1 MYAQIDKKRW
11 DDIPSEWDEVRDMFQ
26 YLHKMIYDYQV
37 TFEAR
42 MFSLPDTPQYRCT
55 LVKWV
60 GNRVTRDMKRETL
73 LETSDPAQMK
83 AALLMLI
90 SEAEEQTRAA
100 KQRVVNMAWT
110 ASAEL

>member
-1 MYAQIDKKRW
+1 MLYAQVDKKRW

-26 YLHKMIYDYQV
+26 YLHRMVFNYQV

-42 MFSLPDTPQYRCT
+42 MLNSGEYPQYRCS
-55 LVKWV
+55 LIRWESI
-60 GNRVTRDMKRETL
+60 RDSRKRDVL

-90 SEAEEQTRAA
+90 SEAEQAVKA
-100 KQRVVNMAWT
+100 GKQISMVP
-110 ASAEL
+110 

>member
-11 DDIPSEWDEVRDMFQ
+11 DDIPNEWDEVRDMFQ

-42 MFSLPDTPQYRCT
+42 MFSSFDIPQYRCT
-55 LVKWV
+55 LLKWV
-60 GNRVTRDMKRETL
+60 GNRVTRDMKREVL

-83 AALLMLI
+83 AALFMLI
-90 SEAEEQTRAA
+90 GEAEQERNAA
-100 KQRVVNMAWT
+100 KQRVGT
-110 ASAEL
+110 AQVI